1 MDNLCKPFKDSSADI
16 KKWLNKQPE
25 VKEESLTD
33 WFLYD
38 LSEKIPFLK
47 YKQFTR
53 NEEGKKTG
61 ADWEWWFVFSDKQSF
76 AARVQAKK
84 LKLKSD
90 NYPGI
95 AYTRNGKLQI
105 ERLLEDSLKDG
116 FASFYS
122 FYSSEDNRNTM
133 CIGGKN
139 GEGVYFGE
147 ANKIRSE
154 FIIKSRK
161 PLTPSNILNFTIPLS
176 CLFCCPL
183 TFDGNIILEGFRNHI
198 QHYFPTISG
207 NIGENSNPQE
217 LGFRE
222 TPGYVLELLS
232 GDKSDQW
239 ETEYRSRFKRT
250 NAIIAIDLRNY
261 EKNNNRK

>member
-1 MDNLCKPFKDSSADI
+1 MNDLCKSFNNCSADI
-16 KKWLNKQPE
+16 KEWLTKQPE

-33 WFLYD
+33 RFLYD
-38 LSEKIPFLK
+38 LSEKIPMLK

-61 ADWEWWFVFSDKQSF
+61 ADWEWWFVFSDKESF

-84 LKLKSD
+84 LKPQSD

-105 ERLLEDSLKDG
+105 ERFLEDSLADG

-122 FYSSEDNRNTM
+122 FYSSEDNEKTM
-133 CIGGKN
+133 CRGRKN

-154 FIIKSRK
+154 FILKGRK
-161 PLTPSNILNFTIPLS
+161 TLIPKDILKFTNPVS

-183 TFDGNIILEGFRNHI
+183 TFDGSNVAEGFRKHI
-198 QHYFPTISG
+198 HQYFPTVSD
-207 NIGENSNPQE
+207 NIGEDSNRQG

-222 TPGYVLELLS
+222 TPNYVLQLLS
-232 GDKSDQW
+232 GDVADWW
-239 ETEYRSRFKRT
+239 ETEYRFRFERT
-250 NAIIAIDLRNY
+250 NAIIAIDLRDY
-261 EKNNNRK
+261 EKSNSR